1 MWGSDIQEADAH
13 GQVLALYPVSANRA
27 AVRSLFDRA
36 RNVTLRKEN
45 LQKEEKHFTA
55 IFKPLTFHSFHLPN
69 IYN

>member
-13 GQVLALYPVSANRA
+13 GQVLALYPNRA
-27 AVRSLFDRA
+27 AVRGLFNRA
-36 RNVTLRKEN
+36 KNVTLQKEN

>member
-13 GQVLALYPVSANRA
+13 GQVLALYPNRA
-27 AVRSLFDRA
+27 AVRSLFNRA
-36 RNVTLRKEN
+36 KNVTLQKQN

-55 IFKPLTFHSFHLPN
+55 ISKPLTFHSFHLPN